1 MQKLM
6 RSYKKKKV
14 FELKNSNLI
23 EKHKGIPI
31 TNTLPFKIKSQ
42 KSNNSDKNSIR
53 SKVKGRL

>member
-1 MQKLM
+1 MIYF
-6 RSYKKKKV
+6 RKV

>member
-1 MQKLM
+1 MIYF
-6 RSYKKKKV
+6 RKV

-53 SKVKGRL
+53 SEVKGRL